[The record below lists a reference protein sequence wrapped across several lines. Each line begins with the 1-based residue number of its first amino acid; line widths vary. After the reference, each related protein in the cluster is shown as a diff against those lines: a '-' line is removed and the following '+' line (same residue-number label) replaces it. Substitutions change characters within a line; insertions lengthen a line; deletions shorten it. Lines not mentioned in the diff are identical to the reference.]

1 MKNTFRYLAAF
12 VVAVMA
18 VALWSCSDDDKD
30 EPINAANLPENAQTF
45 IGTHYSGVSIVS
57 VTRDKDDH
65 QDEYDV
71 RLSNGHEVTFNA
83 AGEWTDVD
91 APANQSVPDG
101 LVPESIALYIT
112 TNYAGAG
119 INEISKS
126 AAGYEIELTNGV
138 DLDFDSMGNFL
149 RVDK

>member
-1 MKNTFRYLAAF
+1 
-12 VVAVMA
+12 
-18 VALWSCSDDDKD
+18 
-30 EPINAANLPENAQTF
+30 
-45 IGTHYSGVSIVS
+45 
-57 VTRDKDDH
+57 
-65 QDEYDV
+65 
-71 RLSNGHEVTFNA
+71 A
-83 AGEWTDVD
+83 AGEGPDVD
-91 APANQSVPDG
+91 APADQSAPAG
-101 LVPESIALYIT
+101 LVPQSIALYIT

>member
-30 EPINAANLPENAQTF
+30 EPINVASLPESAQTF

-71 RLSNGHEVTFNA
+71 RLS
-83 AGEWTDVD
+83 
-91 APANQSVPDG
+91 
-101 LVPESIALYIT
+101 T
-112 TNYAGAG
+112 TVRRM
-119 INEISKS
+119 IHS
-126 AAGYEIELTNGV
+126 
-138 DLDFDSMGNFL
+138 
-149 RVDK
+149 R